1 MKTLL
6 IALSASAVLAA
17 PALAQD
23 APVATKPAAAATLPN
38 AFDGAAGRPTAPP
51 PPSEIATPA
60 ADPRAEA
67 ALRGVIAAMQAG
79 EPDYA
84 VFTPD
89 LATKIR
95 EMAPQAV
102 PLVQQFGAVQSV
114 RHEGKQGQ
122 MDLYRVTFE
131 NQATEWLIGLS
142 AEDKIAGLLFRPA
155 E

>member
-1 MKTLL
+1 MERATFLTGEFRH
-6 IALSASAVLAA
+6 ALDDRGRVAVPVRFRPRLAEG
-17 PALAQD
+17 
-23 APVATKPAAAATLPN
+23 ATL
-38 AFDGAAGRPTAPP
+38 ARWLDGCLAIFPGP
-51 PPSEIATPA
+51 EW
-60 ADPRAEA
+60 D
-67 ALRGVIAAMQAG
+67 
-79 EPDYA
+79 
-84 VFTPD
+84 D

>member
-6 IALSASAVLAA
+6 IALSAAAVLAS

-23 APVATKPAAAATLPN
+23 ADKPAAAATLPN
-38 AFDGAAGRPTAPP
+38 AFDGPSARPVAPPP
-51 PPSEIATPA
+51 PPSEIETPA

-79 EPDYA
+79 EIDYA

-95 EMAPQAV
+95 QMAPQAT
-102 PLVQQFGAVQSV
+102 PLVQQFGALQSIS
-114 RHEGKQGQ
+114 HEGKQGQ

-131 NQATEWLIGLS
+131 NQATEWLIVLS

-155 E
+155 Q